1 MKQLRKK
8 YAINT
13 VETKSV
19 DIPKA
24 AEYTNCADDRP
35 QLMGCDNPFEKTQM
49 ATVEK
54 AKLWQQML
62 PAKIWLQNVKEKDND
77 GLGKEIK
84 DQVEPIKAEESPERQ
99 GLGANGSNPKLAF
112 NRSILKRKAI
122 IRKTQERFNRLC

>member
-19 DIPKA
+19 DVLSKA

-35 QLMGCDNPFEKTQM
+35 QLVGSDHPFEKTQM

-62 PAKIWLQNVKEKDND
+62 PAKIWLQNMKEKDND
-77 GLGKEIK
+77 GLGKGIK
-84 DQVEPIKAEESPERQ
+84 GQVEPVKAQESPE
-99 GLGANGSNPKLAF
+99 GLGANVSKPKLAF